1 MDPEE
6 ETGQKKV
13 KLQIPVPALYTSW
26 LGLCVKIYSFLALGE
41 AAIKRLKEA
50 SNVSASCKQKE
61 LWIGFL
67 GPQEMLGWGSGR
79 VGLPL
84 EKEECAAVGC
94 DEAVTGKILYLSC
107 KCLVFA
113 LLSHSKERPDRWGLF
128 YFFFNSIS
136 SILLPSL
143 RWSGF

>member
-41 AAIKRLKEA
+41 VAIKRLKEA
-50 SNVSASCKQKE
+50 RNVSVPCKQKE

-67 GPQEMLGWGSGR
+67 EPQEMLGWGSGR
-79 VGLPL
+79 VGPPLPYYL
-84 EKEECAAVGC
+84 EKEKCAAVSC
-94 DEAVTGKILYLSC
+94 DEAVTGKILCLSC

-113 LLSHSKERPDRWGLF
+113 LLSHSKERPDRWGLL
-128 YFFFNSIS
+128 FFFFLI
-136 SILLPSL
+136 P
-143 RWSGF
+143 